1 MMIVEFCGNPG
12 CGKSTVCRLVL
23 EKLRERGIAAFDYN
37 ERKERSKLANLRW
50 LLSPGRPAAAA
61 ALWRFGAG
69 SGVNKRTFVYSVKC
83 AVVLEQLKRWRDDPG
98 CQAVLFDEGL
108 IQYVTTLS
116 HAARLGDLG
125 EDVTKLLREL
135 YGRADVYVADC
146 VLDTAENARRLNQRN
161 TAGDRF
167 VSDDFGEQ
175 SARLAL
181 KRANIDA
188 VLEQVRPVNLLRV
201 STEDSRQAA
210 DAVLSGLRLP

>member
-37 ERKERSKLANLRW
+37 ERKERSKLANLRY

-69 SGVNKRTFVYSVKC
+69 SGVNKRTFVYSIKC
-83 AVVLEQLKRWRDDPG
+83 AVVLEQLKRWRDDPA

-108 IQYVTTLS
+108 IQYITTLS
-116 HAARLGDLG
+116 HGTVLG
-125 EDVTKLLREL
+125 ELDKDVTRLLRDF
-135 YGRADVYVADC
+135 YGSAEVYVVDC
-146 VLDTAENARRLNQRN
+146 VLDTAENARRLNERN

-167 VSDDFGEQ
+167 VSDDFWAQ

-188 VLEQVRPVNLLRV
+188 VLEQARPANLLRV

-210 DAVLSGLRLP
+210 DTVLSGLRLP